1 MFTTMIDHLG
11 CSESGRETL
20 RLFCPFSYGYQWW
33 DCLMPDEV
41 CDGVPHCGLGDD
53 EDPKMCLYFRAAVS
67 KLEKTHMILMSDI
80 VLSHKIDGKS
90 STSSPM
96 EMYNPPEES

>member
-67 KLEKTHMILMSDI
+67 KLEKTHKSLMTDI